1 MKPRTLSILRIV
13 LATCA
18 LGLSW
23 LLGFARA

>member
-23 LLGFARA
+23 LPGFARV

>member
-1 MKPRTLSILRIV
+1 MKPRRLSILRIV

-23 LLGFARA
+23 LLGFARV